1 MVSMLE
7 PSFRFSFAKI
17 AFYTMRVKHKRL
29 LCNIFKRKLL
39 IYNMLQQGFHRC
51 IQIFNCFATGTQLAL
66 FID

>member
-7 PSFRFSFAKI
+7 PSFQISFAKI

-39 IYNMLQQGFHRC
+39 LYNTLQQCFYLC
-51 IQIFNCFATGTQLAL
+51 LQVFNAL
-66 FID
+66 SASA